1 MTGSVQRLGNMPSSN
16 QLRAVSL
23 PHMSNRLPNAIDR
36 HVAFRLRSRRREA
49 GITQEMPANALGV
62 SFQQVQKYEEGIN
75 RISAGALYQLAITL
89 EVPVQYFFDGLSERR
104 KKR

>member
-49 GITQEMPANALGV
+49 GITQEMLANALGV
-62 SFQQVQKYEEGIN
+62 SFQQVQNTRRASTAY
-75 RISAGALYQLAITL
+75 RRARCISW
-89 EVPVQYFFDGLSERR
+89 R
-104 KKR
+104 